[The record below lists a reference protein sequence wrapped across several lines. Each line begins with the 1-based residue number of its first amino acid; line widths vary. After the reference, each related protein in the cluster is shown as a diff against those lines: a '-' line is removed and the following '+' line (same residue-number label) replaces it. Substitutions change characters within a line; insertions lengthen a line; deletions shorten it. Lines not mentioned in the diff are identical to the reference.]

1 MAKQGKAAVPAG
13 TPSRPKRAR
22 KAKAAAE
29 AAVSAAQ
36 AVAAGEMTTERA
48 VQVANA
54 MLDGMQPEQPP
65 KKPGRPTKRTDAI
78 VEEILERISEGEP
91 LRAICRDE
99 HMPHWRTIYCWTS
112 ADEDLAKRLADAR
125 ELGEDALAEQCLVI
139 ADDERHDWRLTKKG
153 ILVDD
158 VAIGRAKLQIDTRL
172 KLLAK
177 WNPRKY
183 GDSVQLKHSGG
194 VGVIPLEVEPEHAR
208 RVAQAL
214 LDGMAP
220 LPEDGETR

>member
-13 TPSRPKRAR
+13 TPPRPKRAR

-29 AAVSAAQ
+29 AAVSVAQ
-36 AVAAGEMTTERA
+36 AVATGEMS
-48 VQVANA
+48 
-54 MLDGMQPEQPP
+54 PEQAVKVAEAVVAGIQAESPR
-65 KKPGRPTKRTDAI
+65 KPGQPTKRTDAI
-78 VEEILERISEGEP
+78 IDEILERISEGEP

-112 ADEDLAKRLADAR
+112 ADEDLAKRLAAAR